1 MAPENPCTTQRGT
14 SPWTD
19 TRTLYPPPL
28 TVPIHKEYSELR
40 FFHSEVSLS
49 VSVQRWARWKHPD
62 WEPSCPVILGT
73 PQQSNKPP
81 LHLCSSRRLAFCHF
95 MKQTDGWEN
104 ECPLFPPSL
113 DLLYFL
119 PSPLP
124 SFSPSL
130 SLSFPHSY
138 FWPSPFGSRLT
149 VVIWI
154 RMAPKALIF
163 ALFIPS

>member
-81 LHLCSSRRLAFCHF
+81 LHLCSSTEACILSFHEANWWL
-95 MKQTDGWEN
+95 GEWVP
-104 ECPLFPPSL
+104 PLSSLPGPP
-113 DLLYFL
+113 LL
-119 PSPLP
+119 SPLP
-124 SFSPSL
+124 SSFLLLPPFPSPSL
-130 SLSFPHSY
+130 IPTSDLP
-138 FWPSPFGSRLT
+138 PL
-149 VVIWI
+149 
-154 RMAPKALIF
+154 APG
-163 ALFIPS
+163 